1 MKLKHAHGA
10 KSRHM
15 KFAAASLLAATLL
28 GGSLLNANKAYANA
42 VNDYVKQ
49 GLSQKHWTPAKEEN
63 RLGGIKYRNNYLNG
77 KGRPTMVINHDTA
90 NPNSTI
96 DGEIAYMTRNQ
107 ESAFVHE
114 FVDGN
119 RMIGIADTD
128 YISWGSG
135 PQGNSRGVQVEQVHV
150 HSKDEF
156 ARELMNLAQFN
167 VNIMK
172 QYGLTPSIGKANGS
186 GSIWTHAMVSRY
198 LGGTD
203 HVDPDGYWAKNASQ
217 WFGTTYTINDF
228 ASLVSDVYYG
238 RTQANAPAK
247 IQASTKVRQDGG
259 NFIADVTVSGD
270 TSRITEVQVPTWS
283 DSRQKDL
290 KWYTARKINAN
301 TFRVVIPTSNHKST
315 GTYSFHTYVRSNDGK
330 FTFKNANQLK
340 YITNGVTGKT
350 QLKLINGKLVITTT
364 LSGDVGRVTQ
374 VHVPTWMDKNKKD
387 IQWYPM
393 VKKSNNVY
401 EYQVDVT
408 NKNYGVINTYV
419 YTTSDGW
426 QDKTITTNGF
436 KFESPK
442 VTGVTKVNVT
452 ADTIEVTAKL
462 TGDTSRVK
470 TVSFPTWHD
479 PAQKDLRWYP
489 ATKLTDTDYKLSIP
503 LRDYNKAAGNYITH
517 SYIKTAEGKNQS
529 FAANTYTYS
538 GVVKPE
544 VKPQVKPSEVT
555 VAKTGTTDK
564 LGVIK
569 ISSTDANMYQG
580 NPPLTKNGGKV
591 VDKATSRTGQT
602 FRVLRET
609 TLSNGDVYS
618 YGLFGDKHYYW
629 LLSNNLVDVVK
640 TPIIDTDVK
649 LETPKVYG
657 AINRNAVDIWQDDPR
672 YRVVSPYRDYNRVI
686 ASNSAKSANVQLT
699 RKMTYKDG
707 SGWYEF
713 TQSNKNG
720 QSMGWVSDKYV
731 TVK

>member
-1 MKLKHAHGA
+1 MKVQHAHDA
-10 KSRHM
+10 KPRHM
-15 KFAAASLLAATLL
+15 KFAAASLIAATLL
-28 GGSLLNANKAYANA
+28 GGSILNTNKVHANA

-49 GLSQKHWTPAKEEN
+49 GLSQKNWTPAKEEN
-63 RLGGIKYRNNYLNG
+63 RLGAIKYKSNYLNG

-135 PQGNSRGVQVEQVHV
+135 PQGNARGVQVEQVHV

-172 QYGLTPSIGKANGS
+172 QYGLTPSIGQANGS

-198 LGGTD
+198 LGGSD

-238 RTQANAPAK
+238 RTQASAPAN

-283 DSRQKDL
+283 DAGQKDL
-290 KWYTARKINAN
+290 KWYTASKINAN
-301 TFRVVIPTSNHKST
+301 TFRVVIPTANHKST

-330 FTFKNANQLK
+330 FTFKNTNQLK

-350 QLKLINGKLVITTT
+350 EHKLVNGKLVITTT

-374 VHVPTWMDKNKKD
+374 VRVPTWMDQNQKD

-408 NKNYGVINTYV
+408 NKNYGVINTHV

-426 QDKTITTNGF
+426 QDKNVTTNGF
-436 KFESPK
+436 TFESPK

-462 TGDTSRVK
+462 TGDTSRVE

-489 ATKLTDTDYKLSIP
+489 ATKLTDTDYKVSIP
-503 LRDYNKAAGNYITH
+503 LRDYNKAVGNYITH
-517 SYIKTAEGKNQS
+517 SYIKTREGKSQS

-544 VKPQVKPSEVT
+544 VKPEVKPSEIT

-569 ISSTDANMYQG
+569 ASSLDANLYQG

-591 VDKATSRTGQT
+591 AGKATSRTGQT

-609 TLSNGDVYS
+609 TLSDGRVYR
-618 YGLFGDKHYYW
+618 YGLFGDKQYYW
-629 LLSNNLVDVVK
+629 LLSDNLVDVVE
-640 TPIIDTDVK
+640 TPVVNADVK

-657 AINRNAVDIWQDDPR
+657 AINQNAVDIRQDDPR
-672 YRVVSPYRDYNRVI
+672 YRVASPYQDYNCVI

-699 RKMTYKDG
+699 RKVTYKDG
-707 SGWYEF
+707 SVWYEF

-720 QSMGWVSDKYV
+720 QAMGWVSDKYV